1 MDQAPVQ
8 NVDVVRSLET
18 TLGVLTHILNLE
30 SRCSVLTN
38 RSPLLT
44 LWALN

>member
-18 TLGVLTHILNLE
+18 TLGTLAHILQPGN
-30 SRCSVLTN
+30 
-38 RSPLLT
+38 
-44 LWALN
+44 